1 MKFEKRHIVIAL
13 LVLYIFSIAITT
25 IGFVHAVEKT
35 IYVMTTD
42 ENTVSGGT
50 NYYLYLDEDTPL
62 TLGFLKEHPE
72 YEITFISYDSSGN
85 TTNVAVYWEMPNGGV
100 GSACNTSASATPPY
114 VLTYNNNSYLIN
126 CYNKYGEESLD
137 YPIKLGNSNSNTTIV
152 MNSNFIFNS
161 DGTLTDPDEIPEETE
176 PVVPPEDGGEDTA
189 GLLDSLLNGI
199 KEFFSDLF
207 SPILSFIEDVQ
218 ETFSSTD
225 KLLGWFNSLYEK
237 IKGYTMKPVLDFF
250 EDLTQNDAVA
260 LVLLFWDFPFVKEFT
275 LAVVA
280 VLIVSG
286 LFRLLNSL

>member
-1 MKFEKRHIVIAL
+1 MQINKKYLVIAL
-13 LVLYIFSIAITT
+13 LFIYLFTLTIST
-25 IGFVHAVEKT
+25 IGFVHASE
-35 IYVMTTD
+35 IYDYIIPTGTA
-42 ENTVSGGT
+42 TLSGGYQY
-50 NYYLYLDEDTPL
+50 NLMLDDDTPL
-62 TLGFLKEHPE
+62 TLGFLRDNPD
-72 YEITFISYDSSGN
+72 YQVSINPSGGNTSVSAVFTNGSTGSIVNTSSSG
-85 TTNVAVYWEMPNGGV
+85 TI
-100 GSACNTSASATPPY
+100 PY
-114 VLTYNNNSYLIN
+114 IITYNSYIQNLHDR
-126 CYNKYGEESLD
+126 YGDVIWD
-137 YPIKLGNSNSNTTIV
+137 YPVRLSNNGSTAIISINSNYIY
-152 MNSNFIFNS
+152 NS
-161 DGTLTDPDEIPEETE
+161 DGTITNPDEIPEETT
-176 PVVPPEDGGEDTA
+176 PVVPPEDDGEDTA

-218 ETFSSTD
+218 DTLSSTD

-260 LVLLFWDFPFVKEFT
+260 LVLLFWDFPFVKQFT